1 LEVTFYFLVLPF
13 GIIQK
18 KKKYKMEGNI
28 IEPKQYKHINV
39 LFLDINSNLEPLI
52 EEISEYYN
60 IFNFEIR
67 NAESF
72 KNLNTLIKTGF
83 FDMILLDLTLQE
95 NYKVEFLFKVHKIA
109 KYIPLILLS
118 EKEKGYIELKTS
130 NFELHDTLDMNQDNQ
145 KKLTQ
150 LIYNAIEEKNSK
162 NRIFLEKSEEKY
174 RHIFEECPLPM
185 MILNKKG
192 IIIDCNYKLLDLI
205 KINKR
210 ELIDRSYKDS
220 FLKPIKKLNLFSD
233 DNNNLTKREEL
244 PDSFELEISKFEY
257 KKIWLELTFSLTE
270 LNEKPLFYIIF
281 RDITKLRESE
291 EEKIRLEKTL
301 HEMNALIEHAPLAI
315 FIIAQNGK
323 IIRVN
328 KEAKKLFQYEEE
340 EFLTSKL
347 FDYFPLDSIEQT
359 MHYYNETIYDAQ
371 ISNKIES
378 RMIRK
383 DGKHLDVEITSAILE
398 ISDNLFIQSFI
409 SDISTRKRYE
419 RNRDLLLDQLNESLE
434 FKSVF
439 LAEMS
444 HDLRTP
450 LNAIIGFSS
459 LLLDESYGK
468 LNEQQKEYLDDVY
481 SAAEQLDGLIKS
493 ILDISKIEI
502 GKLTLNKKEFNLF
515 QLLTHL
521 KSIFKSVY
529 RKKGLHFRIENIG
542 KDMQIYA
549 DPIRFKQILYNLID
563 NAIKFTD
570 KGGLTIRVLE
580 RKNNWDFQVED
591 TGVGIKEK
599 DYDVVFRE
607 FGRIESDIREEVP
620 GSGIGLSLTKR
631 LIKLHGGGIWF
642 RSTPQQGTTFYFIL
656 PKQNNI
662 NGV

>member
-1 LEVTFYFLVLPF
+1 MDLIF
-13 GIIQK
+13 GKNLK
-18 KKKYKMEGNI
+18 KKKYKTEGKI
-28 IEPKQYKHINV
+28 IEPKQNKDINV
-39 LFLDINSNLEPLI
+39 LFLDLNSNLEPFI
-52 EEISEYYN
+52 EEFFESN
-60 IFNFEIR
+60 DVFKFEISD
-67 NAESF
+67 AESL
-72 KNLNTLIKTGF
+72 KNLQSLINTHC
-83 FDMILLDLTLQE
+83 FDIILLDLTFQE
-95 NYKVEFLFKVHKIA
+95 RYNVEFLFKIHKLA
-109 KYIPLILLS
+109 KKIPVILLS
-118 EKEKGYIELKTS
+118 KKNKDLIALKIL
-130 NFELHDTLDMNQDNQ
+130 NLELHDTLGINQYNKRQ
-145 KKLTQ
+145 LTQ
-150 LIYNAIEEKNSK
+150 LIYNAIEEKNDEC
-162 NRIFLEKSEEKY
+162 NVLLENSEEKY
-174 RHIFEECPLPM
+174 RHIFKDCPLPM
-185 MILNKKG
+185 MILNEKG
-192 IIIDCNYKLLDLI
+192 IIIDCNYKLL
-205 KINKR
+205 N
-210 ELIDRSYKDS
+210 LIDIDKEDIINRSYKDT
-220 FLKPIKKLNLFSD
+220 FLKPINELDLFSI
-233 DNNNLTKREEL
+233 DNNNIMKKEVF
-244 PDSFELEISKFEY
+244 PDSFELEINRFDYE
-257 KKIWLELTFSLTE
+257 KIWLELKFSLTE
-270 LNEKPLFYIIF
+270 LNEKPLIYIIF

-291 EEKIRLEKTL
+291 EEKLRLEKTL

-315 FIIAQNGK
+315 FIFAQNGK

-328 KEAKKLFQYEEE
+328 KEAKKIFQYKEE
-340 EFLTSKL
+340 EFLNSEL

-359 MHYYNETIYDAQ
+359 MHYYNETIYDAKT
-371 ISNKIES
+371 SNKIES
-378 RMIRK
+378 KMIRK

-398 ISDNLFIQSFI
+398 ISDNFFIQSFI
-409 SDISTRKRYE
+409 SDISARKRYE

-459 LLLDESYGK
+459 LLLGESYGK
-468 LNEQQKEYLDDVY
+468 LNEPQKEYLDDVY

-502 GKLTLNKKEFNLF
+502 GKLSLNKKEFNLF

-529 RKKGLHFRIENIG
+529 RKKGLYFRIESIN
-542 KDMQIYA
+542 KEMQIYA

-570 KGGLTIRVLE
+570 EGGLTIRVLE
-580 RKNNWDFQVED
+580 RKNNWEFQVED
-591 TGVGIKEK
+591 TGIGIKEK

-642 RSTPQQGTTFYFIL
+642 RSTPQEGTTFYFIL
-656 PKQNNI
+656 PKQNDK